1 MPYRMPGTRTVID
14 YAGASVTGRHREINE
29 DAWGAVESA
38 SVFIVADG
46 GGGESSGRM
55 AADLAVTTFRRYF
68 SGREAGMSVAPG
80 TPPQAD
86 PLAMAVLE
94 ANQRILTSA
103 VGDSVGMGC
112 ALIGLRLA
120 PPWLIMTS
128 AGDCRLYRYR
138 RGYDP
143 ATYASADSSGG
154 ELRRLSVDDVL
165 ALEMWRTGASLDD
178 AAQIEREH
186 PNVVT
191 RIVGIRTDLEV
202 SVHYFP
208 LMANDLYL
216 LCSDGITRQLDD
228 YTVREIISNDE
239 EALADRCDQ
248 LVQAADERVGA
259 DNVTAVLLHVMG

>member
-29 DAWGAVESA
+29 DAWGAIESA

-55 AADLAVTTFRRYF
+55 AADLAVTSFRRYF
-68 SGREAGMSVAPG
+68 SGREAGMSQGGLAPPG
-80 TPPQAD
+80 AD
-86 PLAMAVLE
+86 PLAVAVLE
-94 ANQRILTSA
+94 ANTRILQNA

-120 PPWLIMTS
+120 PPWLISVS

-143 ATYASADSSGG
+143 ATYASADETGG
-154 ELRRLSVDDVL
+154 ELRRLSMDDVL
-165 ALEMWRTGASLDD
+165 ALEMWRTGATLDQ
-178 AAQIEREH
+178 AAEIDQQH

-191 RIVGIRTDLEV
+191 RIVGIRPDLDV
-202 SVHYFP
+202 SVSYFP
-208 LMANDLYL
+208 LLANDLYL

-228 YTVREIISNDE
+228 YTIRAIISNDE
-239 EALADRCDQ
+239 EDLSSRCDA
-248 LVQAADERVGA
+248 LVQAADEQVGA
-259 DNVTAVLLHVMG
+259 DNVTAVLLHLV